1 MSNSLHSQNL
11 VMNGRG
17 NGQGTMRGP
26 SIFATLP
33 ADVQEKLK
41 AGAVRRF
48 FRDGQIVA
56 QRGDI
61 PDGFWVIEKG
71 QAKIGNYDAEGE
83 MQTLF
88 IAGPGSS
95 FGELACLGEFS
106 RVVDVEAISDLEA
119 LYIGDRQFRAALDA
133 SPLAARSLLRSLA
146 GQLQDAVNGL
156 FEMRNAPAPKRMV
169 RRLLIMC
176 GSMQAP
182 VRLSIRQQELAELV
196 GVSRMTVGTAL
207 TKLES
212 KGLISRQYGHI
223 IVEDVDGLRDWLR
236 A

>member
-1 MSNSLHSQNL
+1 
-11 VMNGRG
+11 
-17 NGQGTMRGP
+17 MRGP
-26 SIFATLP
+26 SIFGTLP
-33 ADVQEKLK
+33 DDIQARLR

-48 FRDGQIVA
+48 FRDGQIVT
-56 QRGDI
+56 QRGDA
-61 PDGFWVIEKG
+61 PEGFWVIEKG

-95 FGELACLGEFS
+95 FGELACLGGFA
-106 RVVDVEAISDLEA
+106 RMVDVEAINDLEM
-119 LYIGDRQFRAALDA
+119 LYIGEGQLRSAIDS
-133 SPLAARSLLRSLA
+133 SPSAARLLLRSLA

-156 FEMRNAPAPKRMV
+156 FEMRNAPAPKRLV

-176 GSMQAP
+176 GGAHGP

-207 TKLES
+207 NKLES
-212 KGLISRQYGHI
+212 LRLISRQYGHI
-223 IVEDVDGLRDWLR
+223 VVEDVDGLRHWLHS
-236 A
+236 